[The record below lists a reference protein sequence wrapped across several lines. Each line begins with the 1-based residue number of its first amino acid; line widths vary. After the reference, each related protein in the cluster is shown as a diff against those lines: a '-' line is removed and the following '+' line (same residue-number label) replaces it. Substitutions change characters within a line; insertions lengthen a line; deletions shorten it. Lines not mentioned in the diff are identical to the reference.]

1 MDDDIMSWEPIQL
14 TINNI
19 NILTEKGR
27 NDQDKVWVFSLW
39 ESDEN
44 LEELYGGI
52 TDDTM
57 IEVLIVINDEID
69 GNEPIKKQLVGFVE
83 HNVIYQLDELENLDL
98 KLPESFISNYTAE
111 VIFTSGSTPTNLI
124 SDSRIK
130 WVGDDVNAGVFAPI
144 ANVRYSCSLQ
154 YDGVFVRGVVFGIPT
169 V

>member
-1 MDDDIMSWEPIQL
+1 MWD
-14 TINNI
+14 
-19 NILTEKGR
+19 
-27 NDQDKVWVFSLW
+27 
-39 ESDEN
+39 SDEN

-57 IEVLIVINDEID
+57 IEVLIVIHDEID
-69 GNEPIKKQLVGFVE
+69 GNEPIKTQLVGFVE

-144 ANVRYSCSLQ
+144 ANVRYSCSL
-154 YDGVFVRGVVFGIPT
+154 
-169 V
+169 